1 MRLHR
6 EIRIQNIYT
15 GNGSACYDL
24 KWTKEA
30 LENVLDNAVKYSP
43 RGSEILLS
51 VTEYEMYAAVSVKD
65 RGRGI
70 REEDVPRIFGRFF
83 RAEDVQQED
92 GVGIGLCLAR
102 EILKKE
108 RVYQSEV
115 CYTGKGRSLSCIFR
129 G

>member
-1 MRLHR
+1 MAEAEAGIRQR
-6 EIRIQNIYT
+6 AAKKEISIRNIYT

-65 RGRGI
+65 RGWGDPGGGCAQDLRAVLPSGGCTAGGRRRDRALSGPGNIKKRTGI
-70 REEDVPRIFGRFF
+70 S
-83 RAEDVQQED
+83 
-92 GVGIGLCLAR
+92 
-102 EILKKE
+102 K
-108 RVYQSEV
+108 
-115 CYTGKGRSLSCIFR
+115 
-129 G
+129 